1 MRQDGRGQNELKWT
15 IAVVRIF
22 VGIIFLLF
30 GWYKVASPA
39 FAHGGIQQYFSRFL
53 DHNTVVSFYRPFL
66 ERVALPHAPLFGYG
80 VGIAELLIGSSLVSG
95 VMVRVAAAGGIL
107 YMANCLLSEWN
118 GPGPNAP
125 TWQYFGAQLDHIGLL
140 LLFVIFLADREPKLS
155 LRTYILKSC
164 KAK

>member
-1 MRQDGRGQNELKWT
+1 MRQDGRCQNELKWT
-15 IAVVRIF
+15 IAVVRVV

-66 ERVALPHAPLFGYG
+66 EKVALPYASLFGYG
-80 VGIAELLIGSSLVSG
+80 VGMAELLIGGSLVSG
-95 VMVRVAAAGGIL
+95 VLVRAAAAGGIL
-107 YMANCLLSEWN
+107 YMTNFLLSEWN

-140 LLFVIFLADREPKLS
+140 LLFVIFLADHEPKLS
-155 LRTYILKSC
+155 VGRYILKSR